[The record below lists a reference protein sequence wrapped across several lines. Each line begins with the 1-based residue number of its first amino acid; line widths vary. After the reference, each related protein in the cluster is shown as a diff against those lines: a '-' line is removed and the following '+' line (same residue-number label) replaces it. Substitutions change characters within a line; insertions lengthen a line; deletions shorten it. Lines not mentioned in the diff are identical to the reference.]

1 MSDPRDGGRNA
12 MLERPVIRDAFRK
25 ELRATLMSEA
35 VVVLAPRPRVSL
47 FAQPWLRPAFA
58 VAAVLIIAL
67 AGATSA
73 AASSLPGDPLYGL
86 KRTTE
91 DVQLALTFDDLAR
104 MQLLSELADRRLA
117 ELAEIANQQPASAPT
132 ATTEYADAVERFA
145 DAVDK
150 LRAADSDDKRD
161 AAQAVADAA
170 RAKHIAV
177 LDSLKDKL
185 PDNARSKIDKVIERE
200 NEREGAAPTDQPQG
214 GDGNQDRATPRPAG
228 ATPQR
233 ATPRPTQRP
242 APTAKPTERQHD

>member
-1 MSDPRDGGRNA
+1 MSEPRNGGRKT

-35 VVVLAPRPRVSL
+35 VVVLAPRPRLSL

-58 VAAVLIIAL
+58 VAAVLILAL

-104 MQLLSELADRRLA
+104 MQLLSELADRRLG
-117 ELAEIANQQPASAPT
+117 ELAEIAKDQPASAPT

-150 LRAADSDDKRD
+150 LRAADSGDTRD

-177 LDSLKDKL
+177 LDSLKDNL

-200 NEREGAAPTDQPQG
+200 NQRSAPTDQRQG
-214 GDGNQDRATPRPAG
+214 SDENKDHATPRPAG

-242 APTAKPTERQHD
+242 APTARPTDRQHD

>member
-1 MSDPRDGGRNA
+1 MSEPKNGGRKNV
-12 MLERPVIRDAFRK
+12 LERPVMRATFRK
-25 ELRATLMSEA
+25 ELRAKLMSEA

-58 VAAVLIIAL
+58 FAAVLILAV

-73 AASSLPGDPLYGL
+73 AASSLPGDPLYSL

-104 MQLLSELADRRLA
+104 MQLLSELADRRLS
-117 ELAEIANQQPASAPT
+117 ELAEIATQQPSSAPT

-150 LRAADSDDKRD
+150 LRAADSEDRRD
-161 AAQAVADAA
+161 AAQAVAEAA

-177 LDSLKDKL
+177 LDSLKDNL
-185 PDNARSKIDKVIERE
+185 SDTARSKIDKVIERE
-200 NEREGAAPTDQPQG
+200 NQREGGAPTEQPQG
-214 GDGNQDRATPRPAG
+214 TDDNKDRVTPRPAG
-228 ATPQR
+228 ATPAR
-233 ATPRPTQRP
+233 TTPRPTQRP
-242 APTAKPTERQHD
+242 LLSPRPSDRPHD